1 LSPAFVAAA
10 FSLPDRYLAHAMTA
24 PQPLPSPPEIATL
37 YDSDYLRWLTETADL
52 LRRGQFSQ
60 IDAFNLA
67 DELDDMGRSEKRA
80 VESNLEVLLRHLLK
94 YQYQPDRRSN
104 SWRFTILE
112 HRDRI
117 AKAFRD
123 SPSLRP
129 YFTSIYAG
137 CYATA
142 RQKAAVET
150 GLPLETFP
158 EQVPFTPEAA
168 LDTEFLPD

>member
-1 LSPAFVAAA
+1 
-10 FSLPDRYLAHAMTA
+10 MTA
-24 PQPLPSPPEIATL
+24 PQPLYSPLEPATL
-37 YDSDYLRWLTETADL
+37 YDSDYLRWLAETAGL
-52 LRRGQFSQ
+52 LRSGRFEQ
-60 IDAFNLA
+60 IDVLNLA
-67 DELDDMGRSEKRA
+67 EELDGMGRSEKRA

-94 YQYQPDRRSN
+94 YQYQSDRRSN

-117 AKAFRD
+117 SKAFRD

-129 YFTSIYAG
+129 YFASIYAD

-142 RQKAAVET
+142 CQRLAVET

-158 EQVPFTPEAA
+158 EQVPFTPEAT